1 MLASQGSILHPLLF
15 SLHSPSP
22 EWAHP
27 LPWCQLHR
35 LPNSCLHLTLST
47 PPKQHSFLFPV
58 HLFLYHSK
66 WHCQPSIHESKCQRA
81 ILGTSQPFLSC
92 LLAHSLPPA
101 ASGFLQAAKACKQ
114 EGGRDHIHHS
124 LTPISPIPSSF
135 YKNLGDFL
143 KDKSNHVTSQVK
155 DRLCP
160 KSTDGLNRIKKVEEG
175 KFALCLSWDICLLL
189 ALGHQFSWFSGPSAQ
204 LVYITCFPSSPVC
217 RWQAV
222 ASTITW
228 ANSYG

>member
-1 MLASQGSILHPLLF
+1 MLASQGSILHPFLF

-47 PPKQHSFLFPV
+47 PPKQHPFLFPV

-66 WHCQPSIHESKCQRA
+66 WHCQPSIRESKSQRA
-81 ILGTSQPFLSC
+81 ILGTSQPLLSC

-124 LTPISPIPSSF
+124 LTLISPIPSSF

-143 KDKSNHVTSQVK
+143 KDNLTMLPPRSRIDYV
-155 DRLCP
+155 
-160 KSTDGLNRIKKVEEG
+160 LNPLM
-175 KFALCLSWDICLLL
+175 A
-189 ALGHQFSWFSGPSAQ
+189 
-204 LVYITCFPSSPVC
+204 
-217 RWQAV
+217 
-222 ASTITW
+222 
-228 ANSYG
+228 